1 MLNEEDTELDDTH
14 LCIKCGSTVEG
25 IENYIKHRKVNCA
38 QPAKSSGGTDEA
50 SAAGANA
57 DQATVALRV
66 ETASTTEPA
75 PYGTFDFTETIK
87 EPEHHKKVPGY
98 DYHNYELEPHHHH
111 HHHTDPEHHRSDGSK
126 ATDYKNEVNY
136 EYELGADLFFSSLE
150 LQSSSKQKTTT
161 TQPGVSTGS
170 GGVVGGGCSPATK
183 IALLQSRP
191 KTRKFT
197 TSLVTP
203 LEPDQQQQQQ
213 QQQQHHQLPDD
224 WLATPNESDK
234 LMKAVSDISGHKKV
248 ELYPIFH
255 QESPDPS
262 DDDSEDEEDYN
273 APPRTHTGG
282 KWKPENRPSPNVL
295 RSTSHWRHWPPE
307 SPLDKSIEHEEED
320 DSLKSFSPP
329 PGHTKGKWVPGSK
342 ITRLEYKPSH
352 EPVKSYEDNY
362 WCSICN
368 RRLASRFVY
377 ERHLKSNL
385 HLKRAQEEFELERAI
400 KPPLYA
406 NELSK
411 QLRDQPCTERTGTVA
426 QAVDEVTTASQ
437 LTDSL
442 TKVKR
447 KRKCYYTKCV
457 VCQTRL
463 PTHLLG
469 KHLISR
475 YHYRRMLNHPEQ
487 CFDVVLKNMHR
498 IVLQSPFQCQPC
510 KFYANNEVYF
520 MEHWRSPEHEARV
533 ASSGKFW
540 CSFCKFECEGN
551 FQMTEHLLGAS
562 HREVI
567 AVINRSVPII
577 IRKITRIRCHCCEQ
591 EFRYNAELR
600 QHQRHCTA
608 VSEET
613 IEEVRAKVQNTFTC
627 ELCSAT
633 FPNRIR
639 LLQHGQKLHRLANYY
654 CSICECSFET
664 AHDSMQHRRTSKHK
678 VMSARKNRKSS
689 LAPKTC
695 SICEEKLPDVLELK
709 QHIASNHPEVK
720 YSCPQCGECF
730 VLAQELGRHVRD
742 KNCTFFNS
750 STVPASPSTSSA
762 LFVPY
767 TAPEVL
773 TIPAPSTSTST
784 PTTTTTTHQLTGALP
799 AIVPQAETSPSSAT
813 RPHLSGTNS
822 IISNDSIK
830 VNMNDRKLGK
840 ETHLYS
846 STVAPFRE
854 TSTDRESGAEPESS
868 TDDADG
874 TPLPG
879 SADEPRK
886 ELAAAVQT
894 VDMMENYSPANRAQP
909 FTNPASAT
917 TPSYRIKLE
926 SFSSALSS
934 SAPTARHRQPGA
946 PASTVVSNTDCDNIV
961 AARSPQASAEIF
973 FAMANNASENN
984 TVYVDEIVGTI
995 GEDGSVVCWQCKICP
1010 FRTSS
1015 QAEFLFHEILHS
1027 SKLDDKAKS
1036 SPSGSSTPGKG
1047 RCPKITCPLCGKAF
1061 SKASLRCHL
1070 RQHTDERLF
1079 PCAHCPMAFTRKA
1092 NLKNHIDNIH
1102 QQQRR
1107 KRNRTEDG
1115 NKGEGNS
1122 SALATETAGPSR
1134 RAICTSC
1141 GKSFANRYIMQ
1152 YHSRVHHDQRSVKKF
1167 ACQHEGCHY
1176 VARSAADAQRHLLSH
1191 TTERNFACGDE
1202 GCDYRGKSLAQL
1214 RRHALR
1220 HHEEMEKKHKCDQ
1233 CDFATRILGHLR
1245 RHRLVHTGSKP
1256 YSCPHCDYTCNN
1268 IENLRKHVISTS
1280 KHKGKFLYECTL
1292 CPRADG
1298 GTAYGFNFQKEY
1310 KEHLQNYHKLSSDEV
1325 KALQPKFS
1333 SDGF

>member
-25 IENYIKHRKVNCA
+25 IENYIKHRKVNCT
-38 QPAKSSGGTDEA
+38 QPAKSSGGTGEAGSGAIGNADQPTVTLRVEAA
-50 SAAGANA
+50 SAA
-57 DQATVALRV
+57 
-66 ETASTTEPA
+66 EPA

-87 EPEHHKKVPGY
+87 EPEHHKKVPSY

-111 HHHTDPEHHRSDGSK
+111 DHHHHTDPDHHRSDGSK

-150 LQSSSKQKTTT
+150 LQSSSKQKTTAT
-161 TQPGVSTGS
+161 TLPSAAQSSGVTPGMI
-170 GGVVGGGCSPATK
+170 GGGCSPAAK
-183 IALLQSRP
+183 IALSQSRP
-191 KTRKFT
+191 KTRKYT
-197 TSLVTP
+197 TSLVTQ
-203 LEPDQQQQQQ
+203 LESDQQP
-213 QQQQHHQLPDD
+213 QHHPLPDD

-262 DDDSEDEEDYN
+262 DDDSEDEDDYN

-307 SPLDKSIEHEEED
+307 SPLDKSIEHDEED
-320 DSLKSFSPP
+320 DSFKSFSPP

-342 ITRLEYKPSH
+342 IARLEYKPTH

-411 QLRDQPCTERTGTVA
+411 QLTDQPGTERISSVVRTAEQVTNTG
-426 QAVDEVTTASQ
+426 Q
-437 LTDSL
+437 LTKSPE
-442 TKVKR
+442 KVKR

-510 KFYANNEVYF
+510 RFYANNEHYF
-520 MEHWRSPEHEARV
+520 MDHWRSPDHEARV

-551 FQMTEHLLGAS
+551 FQMTEHLLGAN

-577 IRKITRIRCHCCEQ
+577 IRKITRIRCNACEQ

-600 QHQRHCTA
+600 HHQRHCTV
-608 VSEET
+608 VSDEA
-613 IEEVRAKVQNTFTC
+613 IAAVRAKVQNTFPC
-627 ELCSAT
+627 ELCGAT
-633 FPNRIR
+633 FPNRMR

-664 AHDSMQHRRTSKHK
+664 AHESMQHRRTSRHK
-678 VMSARKNRKSS
+678 IMSARKNRKSN
-689 LAPKTC
+689 LVPKMC
-695 SICEEKLPDVLELK
+695 SVCKEKLPDVLELK
-709 QHIASNHPEVK
+709 QHIATNHPDVK

-750 STVPASPSTSSA
+750 SSALEPPGSSSA
-762 LFVPY
+762 FFVPY
-767 TAPEVL
+767 PTTEVL
-773 TIPAPSTSTST
+773 SIPAPSTSTST
-784 PTTTTTTHQLTGALP
+784 PPPTTTTTTTHQLAGALP
-799 AIVPQAETSPSSAT
+799 AIVPQAETSPSSSSAT
-813 RPHLSGTNS
+813 RPHLSSTNS

-846 STVAPFRE
+846 STVAPFLE
-854 TSTDRESGAEPESS
+854 TSTDRESDAEPESS
-868 TDDADG
+868 TDDADV
-874 TPLPG
+874 PG
-879 SADEPRK
+879 PTGPADQPRK
-886 ELAAAVQT
+886 
-894 VDMMENYSPANRAQP
+894 VDMMENYSHTNVQP
-909 FTNPASAT
+909 CATEPSAT
-917 TPSYRIKLE
+917 TSTYRIKLE
-926 SFSSALSS
+926 SFSSALSGGTGTVHLPS
-934 SAPTARHRQPGA
+934 QS
-946 PASTVVSNTDCDNIV
+946 PAASNTDCDNIV

-1036 SPSGSSTPGKG
+1036 SPSGLG

-1079 PCAHCPMAFTRKA
+1079 PCPHCPMAFTRKA

-1102 QQQRR
+1102 RQRER
-1107 KRNRTEDG
+1107 KHHSGVMGTS
-1115 NKGEGNS
+1115 EGNRS
-1122 SALATETAGPSR
+1122 TDDASPTATEAGPSR

-1141 GKSFANRYIMQ
+1141 GKSFANRHIMLQ
-1152 YHSRVHHDQRSVKKF
+1152 HTRVHHDQRSVKEF
-1167 ACQHEGCHY
+1167 SCQHEGCHY
-1176 VARSAADAQRHLLSH
+1176 LARSAADARRHLVSH
-1191 TTERNFACGDE
+1191 TSERNFACGDD

-1214 RRHALR
+1214 RRHALLR
-1220 HHEEMEKKHKCDQ
+1220 HEDMEKKHKCGQ
-1233 CDFATRILGHLR
+1233 CDFATRIPGHLK
-1245 RHRLVHTGSKP
+1245 RHLLVHSGSKP
-1256 YSCPHCDYTCNN
+1256 YSCPHCDYSCNN

-1280 KHKGKFLYECTL
+1280 KHKGKFLYECKV
-1292 CPRADG
+1292 CSKDG
-1298 GTAYGFNFQKEY
+1298 ITMYGTNFQKEF
-1310 KEHLQNYHKLSSDEV
+1310 KEHMQSCHKLSSDEV
-1325 KALQPKFS
+1325 KAAATI
-1333 SDGF
+1333 

>member
-1 MLNEEDTELDDTH
+1 MPECGQDQPSWLVTLCCVKGATANFTARTRPFPFVIASANAATPIHCDSMLNEEDTELDDTH

-25 IENYIKHRKVNCA
+25 IENYIKHRKVNCT
-38 QPAKSSGGTDEA
+38 QPVKSSGGTDGEPGT
-50 SAAGANA
+50 GAIGNA
-57 DQATVALRV
+57 DQPTVALRV
-66 ETASTTEPA
+66 ETATATEPA

-87 EPEHHKKVPGY
+87 EPEHHKKVPSY

-111 HHHTDPEHHRSDGSK
+111 HHHTDPEHHRTDGSK
-126 ATDYKNEVNY
+126 APDYKNEVNY

-150 LQSSSKQKTTT
+150 LQSSSKQKTAANTLPNAS
-161 TQPGVSTGS
+161 QHSGAGVI
-170 GGVVGGGCSPATK
+170 GGGCSPATK
-183 IALLQSRP
+183 IALSQSRP

-197 TSLVTP
+197 TSLVTQ

-213 QQQQHHQLPDD
+213 QQHHPLPDD

-262 DDDSEDEEDYN
+262 DDDSEDEDDYN

-307 SPLDKSIEHEEED
+307 SPLDKSIEQDEED
-320 DSLKSFSPP
+320 DSFKSFSPP

-342 ITRLEYKPSH
+342 IARLEYKPTH

-411 QLRDQPCTERTGTVA
+411 QLTDAPYTGGSAERPA
-426 QAVDEVTTASQ
+426 EQVTTTGQ
-437 LTDSL
+437 LTKL
-442 TKVKR
+442 PVKVKR

-510 KFYANNEVYF
+510 RFYANNEVYF
-520 MEHWRSPEHEARV
+520 MEHWRSPEHEERV

-551 FQMTEHLLGAS
+551 FQMTEHLLGAN

-577 IRKITRIRCHCCEQ
+577 IRKITRIRCNSCEQ

-600 QHQRHCTA
+600 HHQRHCTA
-608 VSEET
+608 VSDEAM
-613 IEEVRAKVQNTFTC
+613 EEVRAKVQNTFTC
-627 ELCSAT
+627 ELCSVT

-664 AHDSMQHRRTSKHK
+664 AHESMQHRRTSRHK
-678 VMSARKNRKSS
+678 IMSARKNRKSN
-689 LAPKTC
+689 LVPKTC
-695 SICEEKLPDVLELK
+695 PVCKEKLPDVLELK
-709 QHIASNHPEVK
+709 QHIADNHPDVK

-750 STVPASPSTSSA
+750 STALETPSTSSA
-762 LFVPY
+762 FFVPY
-767 TAPEVL
+767 STTEVL
-773 TIPAPSTSTST
+773 SIPASSISTST
-784 PTTTTTTHQLTGALP
+784 PPPTTTTTHQLAGALP
-799 AIVPQAETSPSSAT
+799 TIVPQAETSPLSSSAT

-830 VNMNDRKLGK
+830 VNMNDL
-840 ETHLYS
+840 
-846 STVAPFRE
+846 
-854 TSTDRESGAEPESS
+854 
-868 TDDADG
+868 
-874 TPLPG
+874 
-879 SADEPRK
+879 
-886 ELAAAVQT
+886 
-894 VDMMENYSPANRAQP
+894 DMMENYSPAN
-909 FTNPASAT
+909 AT
-917 TPSYRIKLE
+917 PPPVTTSTYRIKLE
-926 SFSSALSS
+926 SFSSAVSGGS
-934 SAPTARHRQPGA
+934 ATVHQPDAPTQSP
-946 PASTVVSNTDCDNIV
+946 VVSNSDCDNIV

-1036 SPSGSSTPGKG
+1036 SPSGSSSTSGKR

-1079 PCAHCPMAFTRKA
+1079 PCPHCPMAFTRKA

-1102 QQQRR
+1102 HQQQQQR
-1107 KRNRTEDG
+1107 KHNIG
-1115 NKGEGNS
+1115 GMGESEGMRS
-1122 SALATETAGPSR
+1122 TDEAGPSR

-1141 GKSFANRYIMQ
+1141 GKSFANR
-1152 YHSRVHHDQRSVKKF
+1152 
-1167 ACQHEGCHY
+1167 
-1176 VARSAADAQRHLLSH
+1176 
-1191 TTERNFACGDE
+1191 
-1202 GCDYRGKSLAQL
+1202 
-1214 RRHALR
+1214 
-1220 HHEEMEKKHKCDQ
+1220 
-1233 CDFATRILGHLR
+1233 
-1245 RHRLVHTGSKP
+1245 
-1256 YSCPHCDYTCNN
+1256 
-1268 IENLRKHVISTS
+1268 
-1280 KHKGKFLYECTL
+1280 
-1292 CPRADG
+1292 
-1298 GTAYGFNFQKEY
+1298 
-1310 KEHLQNYHKLSSDEV
+1310 
-1325 KALQPKFS
+1325 
-1333 SDGF
+1333 

>member
-25 IENYIKHRKVNCA
+25 IENYIKHRKVNCT
-38 QPAKSSGGTDEA
+38 QPSKSSGGTGREA
-50 SAAGANA
+50 DTGTIGNAG
-57 DQATVALRV
+57 QPTVTLRV
-66 ETASTTEPA
+66 ETASTAEPA

-87 EPEHHKKVPGY
+87 EPEHHKKVPSY
-98 DYHNYELEPHHHH
+98 DYHNYELEPHHHHHH

-126 ATDYKNEVNY
+126 ASDYKNEVNY

-150 LQSSSKQKTTT
+150 LQSSSKQKTTAT
-161 TQPGVSTGS
+161 SVPNASQAGTVS
-170 GGVVGGGCSPATK
+170 GGVSVGGCSPATK
-183 IALLQSRP
+183 IALVQSRP

-197 TSLVTP
+197 TTLVTQ
-203 LEPDQQQQQQ
+203 LESDQQ
-213 QQQQHHQLPDD
+213 QQQQHHPLPDD

-262 DDDSEDEEDYN
+262 DDDSEEEEDYN

-307 SPLDKSIEHEEED
+307 SPLDKSVEHDEEED
-320 DSLKSFSPP
+320 SFKSFSPP

-342 ITRLEYKPSH
+342 IARLEYKPTH

-411 QLRDQPCTERTGTVA
+411 QLTDAPCTERLS
-426 QAVDEVTTASQ
+426 AVPAPPAASEQVTTIGQ
-437 LTDSL
+437 LTKSPE
-442 TKVKR
+442 KVKR

-457 VCQTRL
+457 ICQTRL

-475 YHYRRMLNHPEQ
+475 YHYRRMLNHPGQ

-510 KFYANNEVYF
+510 RFYANNELYF

-551 FQMTEHLLGAS
+551 FQMTEHLLGAN

-577 IRKITRIRCHCCEQ
+577 IRKITRIRCDSCEQ

-600 QHQRHCTA
+600 HHQRHCTS
-608 VSEET
+608 VSDET

-633 FPNRIR
+633 FPNRMR

-664 AHDSMQHRRTSKHK
+664 AHESMQHRRTSRHK
-678 VMSARKNRKSS
+678 IMSARKNRKSN
-689 LAPKTC
+689 LVPKTC
-695 SICEEKLPDVLELK
+695 FICKEKLPDVLELK
-709 QHIASNHPEVK
+709 QHIASNHPDVK

-750 STVPASPSTSSA
+750 STALETPSTSSA

-767 TAPEVL
+767 ATTEVL
-773 TIPAPSTSTST
+773 SIPVPSTSTST
-784 PTTTTTTHQLTGALP
+784 SPPPPTTTTHQLTGALP
-799 AIVPQAETSPSSAT
+799 TIVPQAETSPSSSSAT

-846 STVAPFRE
+846 STVAPFLQ
-854 TSTDRESGAEPESS
+854 TSTDRESDAELESS

-874 TPLPG
+874 PRQPG
-879 SADEPRK
+879 TADQPRK
-886 ELAAAVQT
+886 
-894 VDMMENYSPANRAQP
+894 VDMMENYSPANVQP
-909 FTNPASAT
+909 TSPSSAT
-917 TPSYRIKLE
+917 TSTYRIKLE
-926 SFSSALSS
+926 SFSSALSA
-934 SAPTARHRQPGA
+934 SAATAHQPDGPSQS
-946 PASTVVSNTDCDNIV
+946 PAVSNTDCDNIV

-1036 SPSGSSTPGKG
+1036 SPSGSSTSGKR

-1079 PCAHCPMAFTRKA
+1079 PCPYCPMAFTRKA
-1092 NLKNHIDNIH
+1092 NLKNHIDNIQH
-1102 QQQRR
+1102 QR
-1107 KRNRTEDG
+1107 KHEEANEGIRTAG
-1115 NKGEGNS
+1115 S
-1122 SALATETAGPSR
+1122 TEAGPSR
-1134 RAICTSC
+1134 AAICTSC
-1141 GKSFANRYIMQ
+1141 GKSFANR
-1152 YHSRVHHDQRSVKKF
+1152 
-1167 ACQHEGCHY
+1167 
-1176 VARSAADAQRHLLSH
+1176 
-1191 TTERNFACGDE
+1191 
-1202 GCDYRGKSLAQL
+1202 
-1214 RRHALR
+1214 
-1220 HHEEMEKKHKCDQ
+1220 
-1233 CDFATRILGHLR
+1233 
-1245 RHRLVHTGSKP
+1245 
-1256 YSCPHCDYTCNN
+1256 
-1268 IENLRKHVISTS
+1268 
-1280 KHKGKFLYECTL
+1280 
-1292 CPRADG
+1292 
-1298 GTAYGFNFQKEY
+1298 
-1310 KEHLQNYHKLSSDEV
+1310 
-1325 KALQPKFS
+1325 
-1333 SDGF
+1333 

>member
-25 IENYIKHRKVNCA
+25 IENYIKHRKVNCT
-38 QPAKSSGGTDEA
+38 QPAKSSGGTGGEPGT
-50 SAAGANA
+50 GAIGNA
-57 DQATVALRV
+57 DQPTVTLRV
-66 ETASTTEPA
+66 ETASTTVPA

-87 EPEHHKKVPGY
+87 EPEHHKKVPSY

-111 HHHTDPEHHRSDGSK
+111 HHHADPEHHRSDGSK
-126 ATDYKNEVNY
+126 APDYKNEVNY

-150 LQSSSKQKTTT
+150 LQSSSKQKTTAT
-161 TQPGVSTGS
+161 ALPNASQPAGVS
-170 GGVVGGGCSPATK
+170 GGVIGGGCSPATK
-183 IALLQSRP
+183 IALSQSRP

-197 TSLVTP
+197 TSLVTQ

-213 QQQQHHQLPDD
+213 HHPLPDD

-262 DDDSEDEEDYN
+262 DDDSEDEDDYN

-307 SPLDKSIEHEEED
+307 SPLDKSIEQDEED
-320 DSLKSFSPP
+320 DSFKSFSPP

-342 ITRLEYKPSH
+342 IARLEYKPTH

-411 QLRDQPCTERTGTVA
+411 QLTDTPSTGSSVERT
-426 QAVDEVTTASQ
+426 AVQVTTTGQ
-437 LTDSL
+437 LTKSPE
-442 TKVKR
+442 KVKR

-510 KFYANNEVYF
+510 RFYANNEAYF
-520 MEHWRSPEHEARV
+520 MAHWHSPEHEARV

-551 FQMTEHLLGAS
+551 FQMTEHLLGAN
-562 HREVI
+562 HRELI

-577 IRKITRIRCHCCEQ
+577 IRKITRIRCNSCEQ

-600 QHQRHCTA
+600 HHQRHCTA
-608 VSEET
+608 VSEEA

-633 FPNRIR
+633 FPSRIR

-664 AHDSMQHRRTSKHK
+664 AHESLQHRRTSRHK
-678 VMSARKNRKSS
+678 IMSARKNRKSN
-689 LAPKTC
+689 LVPKTC
-695 SICEEKLPDVLELK
+695 SVCKETLPDVLELK
-709 QHIASNHPEVK
+709 QHIASNHPDVK
-720 YSCPQCGECF
+720 YSNTFLPTLIF
-730 VLAQELGRHVRD
+730 VSLHAIFGARKKKSHQITSH
-742 KNCTFFNS
+742 N
-750 STVPASPSTSSA
+750 PA
-762 LFVPY
+762 
-767 TAPEVL
+767 
-773 TIPAPSTSTST
+773 
-784 PTTTTTTHQLTGALP
+784 TT
-799 AIVPQAETSPSSAT
+799 
-813 RPHLSGTNS
+813 
-822 IISNDSIK
+822 
-830 VNMNDRKLGK
+830 
-840 ETHLYS
+840 
-846 STVAPFRE
+846 
-854 TSTDRESGAEPESS
+854 
-868 TDDADG
+868 
-874 TPLPG
+874 
-879 SADEPRK
+879 
-886 ELAAAVQT
+886 VQT
-894 VDMMENYSPANRAQP
+894 VDMMENYSPANVTP
-909 FTNPASAT
+909 PSAAT
-917 TPSYRIKLE
+917 STYRIKLE
-926 SFSSALSS
+926 SFTSVLSGGSA
-934 SAPTARHRQPGA
+934 TVHQPDA
-946 PASTVVSNTDCDNIV
+946 PAQSPVVSNSDCDNIV

-995 GEDGSVVCWQCKICP
+995 GEDGTVVCWQCKICP

-1036 SPSGSSTPGKG
+1036 SPSGSSSASGKR
-1047 RCPKITCPLCGKAF
+1047 RCPKITCPLCGKPF

-1079 PCAHCPMAFTRKA
+1079 PCPHCPMAFTRKA

-1102 QQQRR
+1102 QQHER
-1107 KRNRTEDG
+1107 KHSTGGGMGPSEGIRSTEDG
-1115 NKGEGNS
+1115 GS
-1122 SALATETAGPSR
+1122 TATEAGPSR

-1141 GKSFANRYIMQ
+1141 GKSFANR
-1152 YHSRVHHDQRSVKKF
+1152 
-1167 ACQHEGCHY
+1167 
-1176 VARSAADAQRHLLSH
+1176 
-1191 TTERNFACGDE
+1191 
-1202 GCDYRGKSLAQL
+1202 
-1214 RRHALR
+1214 
-1220 HHEEMEKKHKCDQ
+1220 
-1233 CDFATRILGHLR
+1233 
-1245 RHRLVHTGSKP
+1245 
-1256 YSCPHCDYTCNN
+1256 
-1268 IENLRKHVISTS
+1268 
-1280 KHKGKFLYECTL
+1280 
-1292 CPRADG
+1292 
-1298 GTAYGFNFQKEY
+1298 
-1310 KEHLQNYHKLSSDEV
+1310 
-1325 KALQPKFS
+1325 
-1333 SDGF
+1333 